1 VQRRSTNALEG
12 AQIDAAGSAHAVGI
26 CVEGAPSEA
35 WAAAEADGEALD
47 SGGDAE
53 AAGGTVAAVDGS
65 GFGLAA
71 PPHDNAARETK
82 GRRRRLVTRAA

>member
-1 VQRRSTNALEG
+1 VQRRSTNALVG
-12 AQIDAAGSAHAVGI
+12 AQIEADGSAQAVGI
-26 CVEGAPSEA
+26 CAEGAES
-35 WAAAEADGEALD
+35 AAAEADGEALD

-53 AAGGTVAAVDGS
+53 AAGGAAAAVGGS